1 LHDPVLGTQW
11 VWRADGLLQINLT
24 AVSNR
29 AQYEEPA
36 LQVNTSR
43 QVGAR
48 LLLNL
53 DADAP
58 KFLFE
63 NAEQLAFDRD
73 FATDTTTNDLIM
85 SQTTYTYRGL
95 WVEPLLNP
103 HPFVEGYIESE
114 FARENSPFHHLLLRP
129 KVGWRSFFSRVLS
142 LKAFGGLQYEV
153 FDPHQQVYAGLGVDL
168 LLKPWVVA
176 LSNGALQLEGNV
188 TYYWNAPGS
197 RDQHTLRGQLI
208 GSFQLIGPLQV
219 TLSTIAALRKDG
231 HELLGKSFGL
241 QAGIRVRFVSRNM
254 LD

>member
-1 LHDPVLGTQW
+1 
-11 VWRADGLLQINLT
+11 
-24 AVSNR
+24 
-29 AQYEEPA
+29 
-36 LQVNTSR
+36 
-43 QVGAR
+43 
-48 LLLNL
+48 
-53 DADAP
+53 
-58 KFLFE
+58 
-63 NAEQLAFDRD
+63 
-73 FATDTTTNDLIM
+73 
-85 SQTTYTYRGL
+85 
-95 WVEPLLNP
+95 
-103 HPFVEGYIESE
+103 
-114 FARENSPFHHLLLRP
+114 
-129 KVGWRSFFSRVLS
+129 
-142 LKAFGGLQYEV
+142 V